1 MMSTRAIEPSRGCAL
16 CEAEAQRGARAQTG
30 TAPAQVYH
38 LGEVLLA
45 QQARVEGRPPP
56 HMLVPMCPG
65 RHDPC

>member
-45 QQARVEGRPPP
+45 QQARVEGGHL